1 MKKIFIVDYEN
12 TSMHGLL
19 GMDRLDENSI
29 VRIHCSKEN
38 LCELFDSIFWGYKKL
53 GIDICSIYSGSR
65 GKNALDFKLACDLG
79 YFAADKE
86 VSEIYIISNDKGIES
101 AIIEA
106 KYLNSK
112 LKSDIKEN
120 ILECIPKNGENI
132 KKENIKQ
139 EIDNKIKNEK
149 AELSKVKQGNQIFED
164 IKKNKDM
171 PEKYKSHLLAT
182 IKKSNSEKEFR
193 DKATRIFG
201 KKQEKLIE
209 IATEYFSRYINL

>member
-1 MKKIFIVDYEN
+1 MKKIFIIDYEN
-12 TSMHGLL
+12 TSIHGLL

-38 LCELFDSIFWGYKKL
+38 LCELFDSIFGGYRKL
-53 GIDICSIYSGSR
+53 GVDVRAVYSESR

-79 YFAADKE
+79 YFSSDKE
-86 VSEIYIISNDKGIES
+86 VSEIYIISKDKGLES

-112 LKSDIKEN
+112 LKSAIKEN
-120 ILECIPKNGENI
+120 ILECIS
-132 KKENIKQ
+132 
-139 EIDNKIKNEK
+139 KNEK
-149 AELSKVKQGNQIFED
+149 AQLSKVKQIDQIFED
-164 IKKNKDM
+164 IKNDKDI

-193 DKATRIFG
+193 DKAISIFG
-201 KKQEKLIE
+201 KKQEKLVD
-209 IATEYFSRYINL
+209 IATKYFSKYIKSLL